1 MAYQALYRKYR
12 PHSFDDF
19 IDQDTVKKI
28 LINSIENNKISHA
41 YLFSGPRGI
50 GKTSMAKIFAKAI
63 NCLNFN
69 EKNDV
74 CENCENCKEA
84 NDNSVDIIEIDAASN
99 NGVDEIRDLKNKIS
113 IVPSKL
119 KYKVYIIDEV
129 HMLTNSAFNAL
140 LKTLEEPPSHVV
152 FILATTEFYE
162 VPETIVSRC
171 QCYSFQRISMKSL
184 EKRLKYIA
192 DNENILIDDDAITE
206 IAHFSN
212 GGLRDAIGMLD
223 KIHSFTNEK
232 ITVDIFKRINGM
244 ISQEE
249 IEKFYNDIIEKNLEG
264 ILEMIDKIND
274 QGYDFKNFIER
285 EMILVRDKIIDYYTK
300 KAPIR
305 GNINDNVEMIAVFN
319 DILNRLKDA
328 VNPMIIVKIYILK
341 YIENISREI
350 KMIDKDNN
358 SDSLSMKNKKNDDK
372 IISQEIKHLNK
383 IETNIS
389 KKVTNDNNVEDGLIL
404 EKTVKNASKTVGM
417 SEKVA
422 KNVQIVVN
430 EKNKKVR
437 INNAMATANINY
449 KNELTLIWSNLE
461 KYFMDEKFGK
471 VAQLLSDTVPMVV
484 GKDYMIL
491 TTISDAFINNIY
503 SNLNLVE
510 EFIKKIYRNLFVVVV
525 KNEEFEKIKNK
536 YIEDKKNKIVYEI
549 QKECGTL
556 VSEESNLISQA
567 INVFGSDLV
576 DIE

>member
-99 NGVDEIRDLKNKIS
+99 NGVDQIRDLKNKIS

-328 VNPMIIVKIYILK
+328 VNPMIIVQIYILK

-350 KMIDKDNN
+350 KMMDKDNN
-358 SDSLSMKNKKNDDK
+358 SDSLSMKNTKNDDK
-372 IISQEIKHLNK
+372 IISQEIKRLNK

-389 KKVTNDNNVEDGLIL
+389 KKVTNHNNVEDGLIL